1 MLTEDA
7 ERMRGQFPT
16 LRRVLEPKRVPDRYY
31 GPTSVSDNVFSQI
44 ERLLTMA
51 ILVHENRNEI
61 LQTLKSQSASGEPRD
76 RSQSLLRKDLD
87 HLHQAFLRGSTL
99 FEAAMNEIEH
109 ELNITP
115 QHQQAR
121 AKRDQRHGIFA
132 LALTLSFY
140 GEQFGELPDV
150 AMRRLFSVLNGVRRH
165 DDEKMLRN
173 KANEWITQF
182 GLDEPPPVNFEHVW
196 P

>member
-1 MLTEDA
+1 M
-7 ERMRGQFPT
+7 
-16 LRRVLEPKRVPDRYY
+16 LRRELE
-31 GPTSVSDNVFSQI
+31 
-44 ERLLTMA
+44 
-51 ILVHENRNEI
+51 
-61 LQTLKSQSASGEPRD
+61 
-76 RSQSLLRKDLD
+76 
-87 HLHQAFLRGSTL
+87 HLHQTFCWGSSL

-121 AKRDQRHGIFA
+121 AKRDQRRGIFA

-150 AMRRLFSVLNGVRRH
+150 AMRRLFAMLNGFGRPD
-165 DDEKMLRN
+165 DDEKMLRT

-182 GLDEPPPVNFEHVW
+182 ELDEPPPVSFGQVW